1 LKEHSIHG
9 WVFTS
14 WEMHMVALE
23 NIKRVSLAKW
33 HCQRKKIRGLLK
45 KSDKQEAIDEI
56 ISCCKMMSE
65 TLKREKV
72 RKGERMDA
80 C

>member
-1 LKEHSIHG
+1 
-9 WVFTS
+9 
-14 WEMHMVALE
+14 MVGFLVAGKCTWWRWKTRKGEALQNGIA
-23 NIKRVSLAKW
+23 NIKNESAAK
-33 HCQRKKIRGLLK
+33 Q
-45 KSDKQEAIDEI
+45 SNKQEAIDEI
-56 ISCCKMMSE
+56 TSGCKMMSE

>member
-1 LKEHSIHG
+1 MQNGI
-9 WVFTS
+9 
-14 WEMHMVALE
+14 A
-23 NIKRVSLAKW
+23 NIKNERAA
-33 HCQRKKIRGLLK
+33 K
-45 KSDKQEAIDEI
+45 KSNKQEAIDEI
-56 ISCCKMMSE
+56 ISGCNMMSE